1 MQMWYDI
8 GRKSFLKIQVY
19 LTIHSAISKKPEI
32 RNGVVAMK
40 SSKEIL
46 AEFQLDPWML
56 YDTIVNSTD
65 DYIYLVN
72 MQEDRALVSE
82 NMLRDFDLPDLIVPG
97 LIPLWGNLVHERD
110 RQRFDDSISAML
122 NGDTDEHNVEY
133 QVRNRKNEYIW
144 VICRGLLKRNE
155 QGDPIFFAGIVTNLE
170 NKGKI
175 DSITGLF
182 TQTACEN
189 SVTQL
194 LEHGRTG
201 GILLLGLDDF
211 SHINEL
217 NDHIFGDAV
226 LRQFSQTMQRL
237 LPASARMYRF
247 DGDEFAIVYEQ
258 ATRKQVR
265 ELYKIIHAYCN
276 RRHSIDNTGYFCT
289 VSGGIAM
296 FCEDGDNYLDLI
308 KFADNALEASKY
320 RGKNQCTQF
329 SHELVQIKRRR
340 LSITNQLQN
349 SVLRGMQDFY
359 LVYQPLINAASM
371 KVEGAEALLRWSSSE
386 YGNVRPDEFIPILE
400 SAGLIHQVGKWVFQE
415 AVRTC
420 KEWVKEQPKFVMN
433 VNFSYIQMLNEDLL
447 PFIRRTLK
455 QADLSAEHIV
465 IELTESCFVTEMDA
479 LKRSFQ
485 QLREMG
491 IRIAIDDFGTGY
503 SSLGMLSQ
511 MPADIVK
518 IDRLFISSIHE
529 NSFHQ
534 SFINA
539 VIQLCHSVGI
549 RVCVEGVEEQEE
561 LKVVRDI
568 QADNIQ
574 GFYFSKPVEKRTFH
588 DRFLDLQMVL

>member
-1 MQMWYDI
+1 
-8 GRKSFLKIQVY
+8 
-19 LTIHSAISKKPEI
+19 
-32 RNGVVAMK
+32 MK
-40 SSKEIL
+40 SGKEIL

-72 MQEDRALVSE
+72 MQEDRALISE
-82 NMLRDFDLPDLIVPG
+82 NMLQDFDLPDLIVPG
-97 LIPLWGNLVHERD
+97 LIPLWGDLVHERD
-110 RQRFDDSISAML
+110 RQRFDDSITAML
-122 NGDTDEHNVEY
+122 NGETDEHNVEY
-133 QVRNRKNEYIW
+133 QVRNRKHEYIW
-144 VICRGLLKRNE
+144 VICRGLLKRNDRGE
-155 QGDPIFFAGIVTNLE
+155 PIFFAGIVSNLE

-194 LEHGRTG
+194 LEHKRNG

-276 RRHSIDNTGYFCT
+276 RRHFIDDIGYFCT

-296 FCEDGDNYLDLI
+296 FWEDGDNFLDLI
-308 KFADNALEASKY
+308 KYADNALEASKY

-340 LSITNQLQN
+340 LSIANQLQS

-359 LVYQPLINAASM
+359 LVYQPLINASSM

-400 SAGLIHQVGKWVFQE
+400 SAGLIHQAGKWVFQE
-415 AVRTC
+415 AVHTC
-420 KEWVKEQPKFVMN
+420 KEWVKENPGFVMN

-455 QADLSAEHIV
+455 QTDLSAKHIV

-574 GFYFSKPVEKRTFH
+574 GFYFSRPVEKRTFH